1 MTRFNHIYKNIW
13 TIEQIYSRD
22 KGHLKLQIILFYVD
36 EIKNLNVV
44 ISEKGKERR
53 TKKIL
58 FRVKPQ
64 SLFHN
69 WNLMFKDVYN
79 Y

>member
-13 TIEQIYSRD
+13 NIEQIYSRD
-22 KGHLKLQIILFYVD
+22 KGHLKLQIILVYVD

-53 TKKIL
+53 TKKYFL
-58 FRVKPQ
+58 G
-64 SLFHN
+64 
-69 WNLMFKDVYN
+69 
-79 Y
+79 